1 MKPWILRSPVGWVP
15 DRWALVQLECGHV
28 ARFLG
33 SGDLYREQM
42 LCRSCTALSE
52 GTTLTLHWPGV
63 DLVETWDEAT
73 ARPVRTL
80 RPFDSVPAGWRL
92 VLHPNP
98 STHERGACV
107 VYVRPQDQKRVSR
120 RLTRGRVT
128 HSWGKSAFN
137 WRLFSLLIPR
147 AHVSL
152 VAQWCLDE
160 ATAEQV
166 AGCTWAGKPL

>member
-1 MKPWILRSPVGWVP
+1 MKPWIMRPVVGWVP
-15 DRWALVQLECGHV
+15 DRWALVKLDCGHV
-28 ARFLG
+28 ARFMGTSLPAC
-33 SGDLYREQM
+33 M
-42 LCRSCTALSE
+42 LCRSCRALAD
-52 GTTLTLHWPGV
+52 GTTITLHWPGV
-63 DLVETWDEAT
+63 DLVETWDDNT
-73 ARPVRTL
+73 GSPVRTL
-80 RPFDSVPAGWRL
+80 QPFDTVPPGWRM
-92 VLHPNP
+92 VLHPDP
-98 STHERGACV
+98 LTHDQRLCV
-107 VYVRPQDQKRVSR
+107 VYVLPRDHKRAMR